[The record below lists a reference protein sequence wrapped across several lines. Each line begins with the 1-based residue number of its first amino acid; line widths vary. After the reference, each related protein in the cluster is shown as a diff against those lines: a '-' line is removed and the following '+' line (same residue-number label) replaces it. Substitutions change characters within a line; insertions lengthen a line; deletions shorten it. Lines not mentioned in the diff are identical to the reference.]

1 MTCRNT
7 VSLGA
12 YLLGALDPAERSAF
26 EEHLTTCPTC
36 KAELLRLAPLPG
48 LLQRLTSEE
57 FDAIEAGD
65 ALEFPGIPDF
75 IDLPPEAILVE
86 PAAGPVA
93 EPRPAQPSWLTRNR
107 LALLAAA
114 AVVLLAIGG
123 LVILQR
129 PDEPVDA
136 LPQPNPPT
144 STSQATPETWMAFD
158 QATGVTGQV
167 ELTRRGWGTEVK
179 LSMRDVPAG
188 RKLCHMVVY
197 SKDGTSEEA
206 GKWTAGTYRSVN
218 SIPGSTSIRVADI
231 DRIEVIAGGGV
242 LVGLRSP

>member
-7 VSLGA
+7 VSVGA

-26 EEHLTTCPTC
+26 EEHLTTCSTC

-48 LLQRLTSEE
+48 LLQRLTPEE

-65 ALEFPGIPDF
+65 FVDLPDIPDF
-75 IDLPPEAILVE
+75 PDLPPEAVLVD
-86 PAAGPVA
+86 P
-93 EPRPAQPSWLTRNR
+93 EPRPARAVAHPSWLTRNR

-123 LVILQR
+123 LVIFQQ
-129 PDEPVDA
+129 PTEPVDA
-136 LPQPNPPT
+136 LPPPTEATT
-144 STSQATPETWMAFD
+144 STSQAPPVTWMAFD
-158 QATGVTGQV
+158 QGTGVFGQV
-167 ELTRRGWGTEVK
+167 ELIRRGWGTEVK

-197 SKDGTSEEA
+197 SKDGTSEET

-231 DRIEVIAGGGV
+231 DRIEVVAGGGV